1 MLRLLVG
8 RRLDLDGSFE
18 VAARRAA
25 ARVEGDEAREDE
37 SRHGADGRRDDQA
50 GVVAAAGRLLLG
62 RAARGALGQRVALS
76 LLSFQMASSSF
87 PVKFCAHIHK
97 NLGFQAMSE
106 FAGRLSSRRR

>member
-1 MLRLLVG
+1 MI
-8 RRLDLDGSFE
+8 
-18 VAARRAA
+18 ARR
-25 ARVEGDEAREDE
+25 
-37 SRHGADGRRDDQA
+37 RRDPPSNKTYTLQLPVHGPKPHA
-50 GVVAAAGRLLLG
+50 ETPR
-62 RAARGALGQRVALS
+62 ALS